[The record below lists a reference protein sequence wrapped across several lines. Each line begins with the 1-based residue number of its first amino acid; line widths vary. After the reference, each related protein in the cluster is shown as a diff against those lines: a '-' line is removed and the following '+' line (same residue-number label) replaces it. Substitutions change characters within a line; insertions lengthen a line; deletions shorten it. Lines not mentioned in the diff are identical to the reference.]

1 MTGRFLKLIAGIMVL
16 SLIAGCSKSAN
27 NSKGNVEIQ
36 INTVGGLNT
45 AAVDAT
51 SLIKTAPSVSTE
63 ILKNPGKG
71 WFIYGDGE
79 NNLTPFSSQPLAWQY
94 ASVGYCR
101 YDWAVLEPEEG
112 KYDWSYIDSA
122 IEFCRNNGAK
132 FAFGVM
138 SINPTSKTE
147 YITPKWVFDAG
158 AKCYRSNIYNSLVDS
173 PEASVQYV
181 PEFSDDIY
189 IEKLQNF
196 ANALAKRYGN
206 NPDIEFI
213 DIRCYGSWGENNM
226 YDVEAYY
233 KNRPDTG
240 VDGETMWRCWE
251 TYINAF
257 KDTDTQLMVAY
268 SLGDNACK
276 DIFERAIDAG
286 VGLRN
291 DGLLHWTSS
300 GTGASNIWADGKTP
314 SVLELAASYGYI
326 KNKGSWDAGLFE
338 ETITTTRT
346 SYYPLGGASNNDATK
361 FVTENKELIEAMS
374 NRIGYHFTLNEV
386 MVSPKLG
393 QGDND
398 VLIMR
403 WTNGGNA
410 PAYKKLYAAA
420 ALIDEKGKIAD
431 ICWLDGVD
439 MSKVTPSMDNK
450 TEYKSVTLAS
460 PLKFSKHNE
469 GKYKLAIGLFTSKD
483 LKNPDVKIGNKEQ
496 TDNWY
501 TAYSPDGIA
510 LENVN
515 YAAFA
520 SVTAS
525 SVFSD
530 KFSAQSI
537 TDMDYTSAWS
547 SAVTNE
553 PQTVNIDLGKE
564 RELSTVELYWGQNY
578 AKQYRVLLSS
588 DNENFKEVYAT
599 STSDGGKDYIGF
611 EMQKARYIR
620 LILESADQ
628 SGDES
633 AGFEAKQGVNILR
646 NGDFENGLNS
656 WTMSDCTAEISSD
669 AHGGTSSARV
679 AARTSDLGCLKQS
692 IAARLNQT
700 GTGKYEVSGWFKASH
715 NALATISMHIKGSE
729 DWGND
734 YFIELGELKAGEWT
748 KLSAVLDVQWKGK
761 VSYAHISAP
770 DTMLSEIEALV
781 DDLEMKKLEPVSG
794 EIEFKPITEGS
805 YTLLEAFAY

>member
-112 KYDWSYIDSA
+112 RYDWSYIDSA

-138 SINPTSKTE
+138 SINPTSKNE

-226 YDVEAYY
+226 YDVETYY

-420 ALIDEKGKIAD
+420 ALVDEKGKIAD

-578 AKQYRVLLSS
+578 AKLS
-588 DNENFKEVYAT
+588 
-599 STSDGGKDYIGF
+599 
-611 EMQKARYIR
+611 
-620 LILESADQ
+620 LI
-628 SGDES
+628 
-633 AGFEAKQGVNILR
+633 
-646 NGDFENGLNS
+646 
-656 WTMSDCTAEISSD
+656 
-669 AHGGTSSARV
+669 
-679 AARTSDLGCLKQS
+679 
-692 IAARLNQT
+692 
-700 GTGKYEVSGWFKASH
+700 
-715 NALATISMHIKGSE
+715 HI
-729 DWGND
+729 
-734 YFIELGELKAGEWT
+734 
-748 KLSAVLDVQWKGK
+748 
-761 VSYAHISAP
+761 
-770 DTMLSEIEALV
+770 
-781 DDLEMKKLEPVSG
+781 
-794 EIEFKPITEGS
+794 
-805 YTLLEAFAY
+805 

>member
-45 AAVDAT
+45 AAIDAT

-122 IEFCRNNGAK
+122 IEYCRENGAR

-138 SINPTSKTE
+138 SINPTSKKE
-147 YITPKWVFDAG
+147 YVTPKWVYDAG
-158 AKCYRSNIYNSLVDS
+158 AKSYKSGVSNSLSDS
-173 PEASVQYV
+173 PEKSTQYV
-181 PEFSDDIY
+181 PDFSDPIY

-196 ANALAKRYGN
+196 ANALADRYGGN
-206 NPDIEFI
+206 KDIEFI

-226 YDVEAYY
+226 FDIDAYY
-233 KNRPDTG
+233 KDRPDTG
-240 VDGETMWRCWE
+240 VDGETMWCCWE

-257 KDTDTQLMVAY
+257 KNTDTQLMVAY
-268 SLGDNACK
+268 SLSDNACK
-276 DIFERAIDAG
+276 EYYERAIEAG
-286 VGLRN
+286 VGVRY
-291 DGLLHWTSS
+291 DGLCHWTSS
-300 GTGASNIWADGKTP
+300 GTGASNAWGMGKVP
-314 SVLELAASYGYI
+314 AALEFAASYGYI
-326 KNKGSWDAGLFE
+326 KNKGSWDTGLFE
-338 ETITTTRT
+338 ETVTTTRT
-346 SYYPLGGASNNDATK
+346 SYYPLGGAYTNDATG
-361 FVTENKELIEAMS
+361 FVTDNKELIESMS

-386 MVSPKLG
+386 MVSPELG

-410 PAYKKLYAAA
+410 PAFKKLYAAA
-420 ALIDEKGKIAD
+420 ALVDEKGKITD

-460 PLKFSKHNE
+460 PLKFSKHKA

-483 LKNPDVKIGNKEQ
+483 LKNPDVKMGNKNQ

-501 TAYSPDGIA
+501 TAYDPDA
-510 LENVN
+510 VSLESIN
-515 YAAFA
+515 YAAFCSVSA
-520 SVTAS
+520 STQ
-525 SVFSD
+525 FSD
-530 KFSAQSI
+530 KFAAKNAA
-537 TDMDYTSAWS
+537 DMDYTSAWS
-547 SAVTNE
+547 SAVTAE
-553 PQTVNIDLGKE
+553 PQDVTFDLGSV
-564 RELSTVELYWGQNY
+564 REVSTVELYWGANY
-578 AKQYRVLLSS
+578 AKQYRVTLSE
-588 DNENFKEVYAT
+588 DGKEYKEVYTT
-599 STSDGGKDYIGF
+599 SSADGGKDYIGF
-611 EMQKARYIR
+611 EKQKARYIK
-620 LILESADQ
+620 LTLESADQ
-628 SGDES
+628 AGDTS

-656 WTMSDCTAEISSD
+656 WTMNECSAEISGD
-669 AHGGTSSARV
+669 AHGGSSSARV
-679 AARTSDLGCLKQS
+679 AARTSDNGCLRQS

-700 GTGKYEVSGWFKASH
+700 GTGKYEISGWFKTKQ
-715 NALATISMHIKGSE
+715 NALATISMHIKGKE

-748 KLSAVLDVQWKGK
+748 KLSAVIDVQWKGK
-761 VSYAHISAP
+761 ADYAYINAP
-770 DTMLSEIEALV
+770 DTMLSAIETLV
-781 DDLEMKKLEPVSG
+781 DDLEMKKVEPVTG
-794 EIEFKPITEGS
+794 EIEYTPVTEGS
-805 YTLLEAFAY
+805 YTLLETFVY